1 MRTLVNSPAFDF
13 GELQFDWGEV
23 VLAAIGW
30 EEWQRLERSLAEGMA
45 CASDARARDELPDPA
60 TLREA
65 TLAFR
70 RSQSLL
76 AGEDYEQWLLDR
88 ALSTRDVDAHL
99 ARVLLRDR
107 VGDRAAELHE
117 QNPADP
123 RELAGL
129 VRAEAVLS
137 GRLRSWAQRLARCV
151 AAERGLSAA
160 PESPRDVCGDAAG
173 TLLTAVAGCPAAGL
187 SSAQAAERAPRVTR
201 LLAAERQFR
210 AQVATQERVERSLAE
225 HLLDWQRLLWL
236 EANFGSEGAARE
248 AALAV
253 RADGRTLEQV
263 AGLAGAS
270 TSQRDAYCADV
281 PELSAKLVGAAP
293 GELVGP
299 FAADGVWR
307 LACVRERIPPTV
319 ADPVLHTRAT
329 AEAVEDALGRYLAG
343 GVIWHGEC

>member
-1 MRTLVNSPAFDF
+1 VRTLVNSPAFDF

-30 EEWQRLERSLAEGMA
+30 EEWQRLERSLSEGMA
-45 CASDARARDELPDPA
+45 CVSDAQARGELPDPA

-70 RSQSLL
+70 RSQNLL

-88 ALSTRDVDAHL
+88 ALSTQDVDAHL

-107 VGDRAAELHE
+107 AGDRAAELHE
-117 QNPADP
+117 HNPTDP

-137 GRLRSWAQRLARCV
+137 RRLRSWSHRLARCV
-151 AAERGLSAA
+151 GAERGLSAA
-160 PESPRDVCGDAAG
+160 PESPREVSGDATGA
-173 TLLTAVAGCPAAGL
+173 LLAAVAGCPAAGL
-187 SSAQAAERAPRVTR
+187 SSAQAAERAPRVSR

-225 HLLDWQRLLWL
+225 HLLDWQRLLWS

-253 RADGRTLEQV
+253 RADGQTLEQV

-281 PELSAKLVGAAP
+281 PELSAMLVGAAP

-299 FAADGVWR
+299 FPADGGWR

-319 ADPVLHTRAT
+319 ADQVLHTRAS
-329 AEAVEDALGRYLAG
+329 AEAVEDALGRYMAG
-343 GVIWHGEC
+343 GVTWHGEC